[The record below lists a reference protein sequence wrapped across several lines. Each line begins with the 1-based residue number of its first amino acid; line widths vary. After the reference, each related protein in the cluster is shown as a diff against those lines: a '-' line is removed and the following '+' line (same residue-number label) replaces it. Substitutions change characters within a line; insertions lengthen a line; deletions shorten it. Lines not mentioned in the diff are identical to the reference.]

1 MEELK
6 KLQLDDL
13 SQFTIKGSET
23 EWSSALS
30 KNPKGIVSLKR
41 YYFIYVMWE
50 YVIHFVFLYSSGEKR
65 RLLDVDEE
73 KVEEDAKPER
83 KKNHNKNQRGKKKAK
98 K

>member
-41 YYFIYVMWE
+41 YYFIYVMSE
-50 YVIHFVFLYSSGEKR
+50 YVVNSFLCIQVARKGDSSMLTR
-65 RLLDVDEE
+65 R
-73 KVEEDAKPER
+73 K
-83 KKNHNKNQRGKKKAK
+83 
-98 K
+98 